1 MVKNPNESGNPLKEE
16 GQTKATTRQ
25 HADQD
30 QPMKPRTPV
39 SKTQSGQ
46 GGSAKGGQKKA
57 DTSHP
62 SQHGGVKHDLDE
74 QGVKRARSTKTGQI
88 GGEAEPQ

>member
-1 MVKNPNESGNPLKEE
+1 MAKNRDSSGNPLKDD
-16 GQTKATTRQ
+16 GQTKATTRG

-30 QPMKPRTPV
+30 PPMKPRTPV

-46 GGSAKGGQKKA
+46 GGSAKGGKKHA

-62 SQHGGVKHDLDE
+62 SQHGGVKPPMDE
-74 QGVKRARSTKTGQI
+74 QATKRALSTKPGQI
-88 GGEAEPQ
+88 GGEQE